1 MVRLKNKGI
10 FIFAILCIL
19 LMIIIYVVPGVGNLM
34 KVSYVAEYGELSI
47 YDDTTGYMVRNESV
61 YEATANGKLNR
72 LSKDGELIRKG
83 TAAVEVSD
91 GKEPEESDE
100 FTKVKDKLKGK
111 MISVADYKVTEGGL
125 VSYYVDGMESKLTLK
140 YAKSAD
146 EKFFS
151 SLDKIEAIKLPESTA
166 HKGYPLFKIVD
177 GTKWYIVAFV
187 RNGSAKKY
195 EKGATIDVMFNP
207 EKDRDI
213 AQKDSD
219 LIQMKVVEVSKSGG
233 KTKLLLESNRYFDG
247 IGSMRSVPVR
257 LTTFN
262 ARGLILEKSSI
273 TKLDGKTGVYVK
285 DKKGKQKFVPVNVIG
300 EDGDKVVVSDS
311 YYTDKNQNKVRTLD
325 PFSDVIK
332 RP

>member
-19 LMIIIYVVPGVGNLM
+19 LMIIIYVLPGLGNLM
-34 KVSYVAEYGELSI
+34 KVSYVAEYGELSV
-47 YDDTTGYMVRNESV
+47 YDDTTGYMVRTEYV
-61 YEATANGKLNR
+61 YEAINNGKLNR
-72 LSKDGELIRKG
+72 LAKEGQLLRKG

-100 FTKVKDKLKGK
+100 FTSVKDKLKGK

-125 VSYYVDGMESKLTLK
+125 VYYHVDGMESKLTLK
-140 YAKSAD
+140 YAKSAG

-151 SLDKIEAIKLPESTA
+151 SLDKLEAIKLPENTA
-166 HKGYPLFKIVD
+166 HKGYPLFKVVD
-177 GTKWYIVAFV
+177 STNWYIVAFV
-187 RNGSAKKY
+187 SNNSAKKY
-195 EKGATIDVMFNP
+195 KKGATVDVMFNP

-219 LIQMKVVEVSKSGG
+219 LIQMNVVDVSKSGD
-233 KTKLLLESNRYFDG
+233 KTKLLLESNRYFDSV
-247 IGSMRSVPVR
+247 GSVRSVPVR

-273 TKLDGKTGVYVK
+273 TKLKGQTGVYVK

-300 EDGDKVVVSDS
+300 ENGNKVVVSDS

-325 PFSDVIK
+325 PFADVIK

>member
-61 YEATANGKLNR
+61 YEAIANGKLNR
-72 LSKDGELIRKG
+72 LSKEGELIRKG

-100 FTKVKDKLKGK
+100 FTKVKNKLKGK

-151 SLDKIEAIKLPESTA
+151 SLDNIEAIKLPESTV

-247 IGSMRSVPVR
+247 IGSMRSVPIR

-311 YYTDKNQNKVRTLD
+311 YYTDKDQNKVRTLD